1 MSDLDDPT
9 DVYDPDDEVLRRP
22 LPPRTWRDRLDDL
35 AAAGG
40 SPGRVVGVVVA
51 VVVVVAVGLRL
62 LAPPAPPPEA
72 EIPLAEPV
80 AAADGAAAA
89 GGGAAGDAPVEAAAT
104 APGVDATGGAGGAVP
119 ASDGTLGTAGESGA
133 AGQVVVHVVGAVAAP
148 GVQRLPAGARVVDAV
163 GAAGGA
169 TGDADLARINLA
181 AALVDGQQVYV
192 LRIGEEPPLPP
203 VGAAAGAEG
212 AAAVGGDAAGG
223 PVDINRASAAEL
235 EELPGVGPAT
245 AEAIIAHREQNGPF
259 ASVDDLIDVRGI
271 GDAKLEQI
279 RPQATV

>member
-9 DVYDPDDEVLRRP
+9 DVYEPDEDDVLRRP

-35 AAAGG
+35 ASGG
-40 SPGRVVGVVVA
+40 GPPARIVGA
-51 VVVVVAVGLRL
+51 VVVVVAAAAVGWRL
-62 LAPPAPPPEA
+62 LAPPVPPPEM
-72 EIPLAEPV
+72 EIPFAEPV
-80 AAADGAAAA
+80 EGEGELPAGGAAA
-89 GGGAAGDAPVEAAAT
+89 GEPSAGDAAAIV
-104 APGVDATGGAGGAVP
+104 PGVDAAGGAGAAV
-119 ASDGTLGTAGESGA
+119 AGTGGTAGA
-133 AGQVVVHVVGAVAAP
+133 AGEGGVAGEVVVHVVGAVPAP
-148 GVQRLPAGARVVDAV
+148 GVQRLPVGSRVVDAV
-163 GAAGGA
+163 EAAGGA

-192 LRIGEEPPLPP
+192 LRVGEEAPLPP
-203 VGAAAGAEG
+203 SGSGAGMAGSPT
-212 AAAVGGDAAGG
+212 GGDEAGG
-223 PVDINRASAAEL
+223 LVDINRASAAEL

-245 AEAIIAHREQNGPF
+245 AEAIIAHREQSGPF